1 MVAAISIFASLPNLL
16 RVGNLS
22 SLSFLAYQIIGLLGI
37 AGLALFFIQHL
48 KFIPNLLF
56 KNLLWPCFW
65 LGGGIAAFVL
75 ISKIF
80 LQGLDESAA
89 GIPPF
94 YARWDYFD
102 IAIGNLA
109 NPAVLMLLLA
119 GVTGLVIG
127 WLFFKK
133 KTFSVWVL
141 ILLVGLS
148 FALTFFIGNLD
159 VDLITGPNL
168 GESITQVV
176 TVRFTNNMEYY
187 ASLNRIEPGTF
198 TNYLEAMPAL
208 SPFAREH
215 PPGPLLFLWLLSQ
228 LGLNIFGTSLAVAL
242 MGSLTLIP
250 IFYAVKE
257 LFGGGPAKIAAILF
271 IFVPGV
277 ILYSLT
283 SMDIVFM
290 FFAALAVALFII
302 ALARANLFWSLL
314 FGLSLI
320 VAFYMSFT
328 TIFILPFLVL
338 LFLFNLKT
346 ITRPWLKAVIMLGSF
361 GGIYYL
367 MMLLLNYNAYE
378 VAQKSLA
385 LQAESRVAA
394 VAEGR
399 TRIYAYHLFGNIV
412 NFFVFLGLPLFFLV
426 AKGLKF
432 IIRSIKRY
440 KSAYSLLLCATITW
454 VAWDIFGITYGEVA
468 RIWLLLI
475 PIFIIAISA
484 ILPDLFPK
492 QVAWAV
498 PLIIAM
504 MFIQTV
510 IMEIYLDTYW

>member
-1 MVAAISIFASLPNLL
+1 MVAAISILASLPNLL
-16 RVGNLS
+16 RIQNLF
-22 SLSFLAYQIIGLLGI
+22 SLSYLSYQIIGLLGV
-37 AGLALFFIQHL
+37 AGLALFFIYRL
-48 KFIPNLLF
+48 KLIPASLF
-56 KNLLWPCFW
+56 KSLLMPCYW
-65 LGGGIAAFVL
+65 LGGGIVAFVL
-75 ISKIF
+75 ISKIL

-94 YARWDYFD
+94 YARWDFFD
-102 IAIGNLA
+102 LAIKNFA
-109 NPAVLMLLLA
+109 NPAVLMLVLA
-119 GVTGLVIG
+119 IIAGLAVG
-127 WLFFKK
+127 WIYFKK
-133 KTFSVWVL
+133 KTFSVGVL

-148 FALTFFIGNLD
+148 FGLTFFIGNLD
-159 VDLITGPNL
+159 VEIVSGVNVGD
-168 GESITQVV
+168 SITQIV
-176 TVRFTNNMEYY
+176 TLPFNDDMEYY
-187 ASLNRIEPGTF
+187 ASRNQVEPGSIS
-198 TNYLEAMPAL
+198 NYIEIMPGL
-208 SPFAREH
+208 SAFAREH
-215 PPGPLLFLWLLSQ
+215 PPGPMLFLWLLSK
-228 LGLNIFGTSLAVAL
+228 LGLNIFWTSLAVAL

-257 LFGGGPAKIAAILF
+257 LFGGVPAKIAAILF

-283 SMDIVFM
+283 SMDIVYM
-290 FFAALAVALFII
+290 FFAALAITMFII
-302 ALARANLFWSLL
+302 ALARTNLIWSL
-314 FGLSLI
+314 FFSLSLI

-328 TIFILPFLVL
+328 TVFILPFLVL

-385 LQAESRVAA
+385 LQAESRVASLS
-394 VAEGR
+394 EGR
-399 TRIYAYHLFGNIV
+399 TRLYAYHLFGNIV

-432 IIRSIKRY
+432 IVQSIKRY
-440 KSAYSLLLCATITW
+440 RAAYSLLLCAVITW
-454 VAWDIFGITYGEVA
+454 VAWDISGITYGEVA

-492 QVAWAV
+492 QISWVV
-498 PLIIAM
+498 PLIITM
-504 MFIQTV
+504 MFVQTV